1 MRKLLFFILVAI
13 GLQYCTADDTVAKL
27 EGYAEHEAILQNQLP
42 VDGCDWHFG
51 VDLDDEWGQFVA
63 DAASQPKVDALILQA
78 QQVYGIAQV
87 RVKMRYRLTG
97 KQREVQCGWNTK
109 TKMEEI
115 EIVSIE
121 KL

>member
-13 GLQYCTADDTVAKL
+13 GLQFCTDENAVAKL

-63 DAASQPKVDALILQA
+63 DKASQPKVDALILQA
-78 QQVYGIAQV
+78 EPVYGISQV
-87 RVKMRYRLTG
+87 KVKIRYRLTG
-97 KQREVQCGWNTK
+97 NEREVQCGWNTK
-109 TKMEEI
+109 TKMAEI
-115 EIVSIE
+115 EIASIE

>member
-1 MRKLLFFILVAI
+1 MRKLLFFILVVT
-13 GLQYCTADDTVAKL
+13 GLQFCTEEEAVAKL
-27 EGYAEHEAILQNQLP
+27 EGYAENEAILQNQLP

-51 VDLDDEWGQFVA
+51 VDLGDEWGQFVPNK
-63 DAASQPKVDALILQA
+63 ASQSKVDALIKQA
-78 QQVYGIAQV
+78 SMEFGIAQV

-97 KQREVQCGWNTK
+97 NQKEVQCGWNTK

-115 EIVSIE
+115 DIASIE

>member
-1 MRKLLFFILVAI
+1 MRKLLFFILITI
-13 GLQYCTADDTVAKL
+13 GLQYCTTDDATAKL
-27 EGYAEHEAILQNQLP
+27 EAYTENEAILQNQLP

-63 DAASQPKVDALILQA
+63 DKASQPKVDALILQA
-78 QQVYGIAQV
+78 EPVFGISQVK
-87 RVKMRYRLTG
+87 VKIRYRLTG
-97 KQREVQCGWNTK
+97 NQREVQCGWNKK

-115 EIVSIE
+115 EIASIE

>member
-1 MRKLLFFILVAI
+1 MRKLLFFILVTI
-13 GLQYCTADDTVAKL
+13 GLQFCTAENAVANL

-63 DAASQPKVDALILQA
+63 DKASQPKVDALIAQA
-78 QQVYGIAQV
+78 QPVYGISHV
-87 RVKMRYRLTG
+87 RVKMRFRLTG
-97 KQREVQCGWNTK
+97 NQREVQCGWNQK

-115 EIVSIE
+115 EIASIE